1 MTTNTIGMSSKIKGK
16 FSKILVAID
25 GSQPSMEAAEYAIE
39 MAKKDTAQLI
49 ALTVNRIPL
58 SSYGLATPEG
68 ELKSSQEKE
77 IILEYKERLANLEQ
91 IAKQHN
97 VELKTEIINSQMSI
111 DGTIVEYAE
120 SADVDLIIMGTRG
133 RSGFKKLLLGST
145 ASAVATYS
153 PCPVMIV
160 K

>member
-16 FSKILVAID
+16 FLKILVAID